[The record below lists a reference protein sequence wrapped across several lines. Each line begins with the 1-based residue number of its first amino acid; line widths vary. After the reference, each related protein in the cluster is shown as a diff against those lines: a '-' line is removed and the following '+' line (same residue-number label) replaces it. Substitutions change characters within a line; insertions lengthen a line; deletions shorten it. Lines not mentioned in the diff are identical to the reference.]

1 MIVVMA
7 GCSKGSGRVEVDMSR
22 VISPH
27 GGESFRFS
35 DGTGDFDTSIDAES
49 GSNKL
54 DILSPSTPAAVASLS
69 SLSLSSS
76 SRALRAGRGAK
87 RILRELGMELL
98 RASNRGGVI

>member
-1 MIVVMA
+1 VIVVMA

-27 GGESFRFS
+27 GGFS

-76 SRALRAGRGAK
+76 SRALRAGRGSETDPA
-87 RILRELGMELL
+87 
-98 RASNRGGVI
+98 